1 MVSAHKSNS
10 GDFITY
16 GHFRFILIAQLLQ
29 LGILLVLRQVVL
41 VRHGLLPT
49 SLLACPMRQTVLRS
63 EVWIMMEAGYGQL
76 LLFRG
81 MVSMR
86 LLQWQLQ
93 RSITQ

>member
-1 MVSAHKSNS
+1 
-10 GDFITY
+10 
-16 GHFRFILIAQLLQ
+16 
-29 LGILLVLRQVVL
+29 
-41 VRHGLLPT
+41 
-49 SLLACPMRQTVLRS
+49 MRQTVLRS